1 MIGRANPL
9 GLFPAYRTPGGSAGV
24 TFSSP
29 AKAYATAI
37 VRLVEAV
44 RLRDLVD
51 PRQRAELDAK
61 IVATV
66 TALARARA
74 SGQHF
79 VVPCA
84 EADML
89 VNVVAMRCAPAPDP
103 KDDDRISIEDAVK
116 LSDRTPR
123 NDPAYDVSIR
133 QIEEGAED
141 HERQQA

>member
-9 GLFPAYRTPGGSAGV
+9 GLFPAYRTPADNAGV
-24 TFSSP
+24 LFPTP
-29 AKAYATAI
+29 QRAYSTAI

-66 TALARARA
+66 TALARVRA

-84 EADML
+84 MADML

-116 LSDRTPR
+116 LSDLTSK
-123 NDPAYDVSIR
+123 NDPAYECIRELETEGVSN
-133 QIEEGAED
+133 E
-141 HERQQA
+141 